1 MPVTKQTFLLYRAQ
15 KALHSERL
23 REMERARQKDAQL
36 MQERVSDHISKME
49 ETVSTLKAED
59 EKLRSDLRSAQEEV
73 QQVCVVLNIGFMLLA

>member
-1 MPVTKQTFLLYRAQ
+1 MPVTKLTFLLCREQ

-23 REMERARQKDAQL
+23 REMERSRQKDAQL

-73 QQVCVVLNIGFMLLA
+73 QQVCVVLI

>member
-1 MPVTKQTFLLYRAQ
+1 
-15 KALHSERL
+15 
-23 REMERARQKDAQL
+23 MERSRQKDAQL

-73 QQVCVVLNIGFMLLA
+73 QQVCVVLI